1 MECIAAVVVSQTQ
14 LGNAGGEG
22 SDAAA
27 REFIHDGQQGRLVHG
42 LFHRDLE
49 VGTHGGVNG
58 FLIDQRARVAL
69 NGRKGDDGKGEQ
81 HNDGQTVHRFGR
93 T

>member
-1 MECIAAVVVSQTQ
+1 MECITAVVVSQTQ
-14 LGNAGGEG
+14 LGNAGGQWG
-22 SDAAA
+22 HAVA
-27 REFIHDGQQGRLVHG
+27 REFVHHRQQGRFVDR

-69 NGRKGDDGKGEQ
+69 NGRKRDDGEGEQ
-81 HNDGQTVHRFGR
+81 HNDG
-93 T
+93 